1 MKQLLAAPKSASFRN
16 ARRIALGLAVVVA
29 GAMLP
34 TSHANAQSCDDLWV
48 ERNQYYK
55 DAGYCFHTQR
65 AIRYFG
71 NAGCQTDS
79 DAGARANM
87 GPGVRARVNEIV
99 RMEDR
104 SGCPK

>member
-1 MKQLLAAPKSASFRN
+1 MKQLLAAPTSASFPN
-16 ARRIALGLAVVVA
+16 ARRIALGLAVIVA
-29 GAMLP
+29 GTMLP
-34 TSHANAQSCDDLWV
+34 TSHASAQSCDELWV

-65 AIRYFG
+65 GIRYFG

-87 GPGVRARVNEIV
+87 GAGVRARINEIV
-99 RMEDR
+99 RMEAR
-104 SGCPK
+104 YGCPK